1 MDLFNFDEEEHIEIK
16 ETPEVVQILN
26 DINADDLSPREALS
40 LIYELKRKINE

>member
-1 MDLFNFDEEEHIEIK
+1 MDLFNFSEDEKVEIK
-16 ETPEVVQILN
+16 ETPEVIQILN